1 MANISSFLRNGSF
14 IFSAIADCLLN
25 AAGGAVSD
33 ALSVGGPSGAA
44 ATAIH
49 VVGGGSRVPENT
61 SLLLAGV
68 PLPAGTAIEFPCGGI
83 AGVCDI
89 IHHDGIP

>member
-14 IFSAIADCLLN
+14 IFFAIADCLLN
-25 AAGGAVSD
+25 ATGGAVSD
-33 ALSVGGPSGAA
+33 VLSVGGLSEGV
-44 ATAIH
+44 ATATH
-49 VVGGGSRVPENT
+49 VVSGGSRVPE
-61 SLLLAGV
+61 SISFPLAGV